1 MQTIKTPV
9 RLSRNTSPDYNC
21 GITEADDVL
30 WFANI
35 TPGLADGCRLASLS
49 FTAVGRATEIAIAL
63 NTHDALLAVLASAEE
78 VLAAQ
83 RDSDGWRG
91 TWLETALD
99 ELRQATKR
107 ARETLTSKVEE
118 VK

>member
-1 MQTIKTPV
+1 MQTIYT
-9 RLSRNTSPDYNC
+9 
-21 GITEADDVL
+21 VL
-30 WFANI
+30 NAH
-35 TPGLADGCRLASLS
+35 A
-49 FTAVGRATEIAIAL
+49 AL
-63 NTHDALLAVLASAEE
+63 VAVLASAEE

-118 VK
+118 IK